1 RQHRPIDHDRHTRIM
16 PLARN
21 DASPTITHQ
30 LVTAP
35 LMATGFSAYGQISPR
50 SPRQVLLGDARA
62 GEEQQGDHGNP

>member
-30 LVTAP
+30 LVNHADSVGVFVGGAGWGA
-35 LMATGFSAYGQISPR
+35 LQQELA
-50 SPRQVLLGDARA
+50 QVLTIRLMPIAKIS
-62 GEEQQGDHGNP
+62 